1 MNESEESHTSNESSF
16 PAKISKEDINAL
28 PIYRYEGP
36 IHLINTDDQVP
47 AALESLRS
55 EPIIGFDTETRPVF
69 KRGQSYPTSLIQM
82 ANSRE
87 VFLFQ
92 LTELD
97 KLTGIKEI
105 LSDPDLKKV
114 GVALRDDFI
123 KLREL
128 ENFTERAVVDIAH
141 IAQKVG
147 IVNTGLRSL
156 SAILLNQ
163 RISKSVQV
171 SNWAKKE
178 LSSAQITYA
187 ATDAWVS
194 REIYLKLL
202 DYVEE

>member
-1 MNESEESHTSNESSF
+1 MSQADDIDLPEESPF
-16 PAKISKEDINAL
+16 PARISKEDINAL

-36 IHLINTDDQVP
+36 IHLINRDDQVD

-82 ANSRE
+82 ANSKE

-92 LTELD
+92 LNELD
-97 KLTGIKEI
+97 KLTGIKTI

-114 GVALRDDFI
+114 GVALRDDFV

-128 ENFTERAVVDIAH
+128 ENFTEQGVVDIAH
-141 IAQKVG
+141 MAQKVG

-156 SAILLNQ
+156 AAIMLNQ

-178 LSSAQITYA
+178 LTQAQITYA

-194 REIYLKLL
+194 REIYLKLS
-202 DYVEE
+202 EFTSE

>member
-1 MNESEESHTSNESSF
+1 M
-16 PAKISKEDINAL
+16 
-28 PIYRYEGP
+28 
-36 IHLINTDDQVP
+36 
-47 AALESLRS
+47 
-55 EPIIGFDTETRPVF
+55 
-69 KRGQSYPTSLIQM
+69 
-82 ANSRE
+82 
-87 VFLFQ
+87 
-92 LTELD
+92 
-97 KLTGIKEI
+97 TGIKTI

-128 ENFTERAVVDIAH
+128 ENFTEDGVIDIAH
-141 IAQKVG
+141 MAQKAG

-156 SAILLNQ
+156 SAILLGQ

-178 LSSAQITYA
+178 LTPAQVTYA

-202 DYVEE
+202 DTGIDFTA

>member
-36 IHLINTDDQVP
+36 IHLINTEDQVL

-97 KLTGIKEI
+97 KLSGIKEI

-178 LSSAQITYA
+178 LSPAQITYA